1 MNGRLNIQNRQ
12 RSRPVNVARLRRL
25 TRRLLLEFLKL
36 ERFDL
41 GICIVGATAMTRL
54 NETFLRHK
62 GSTDVVTFDYAD
74 KTETSLRG
82 EIFICIDDVIANA
95 RRFGV
100 NPQSELLR
108 CVVHGVLHLLGFD
121 DKRPADRRKMKRKE
135 NLLLGKLANDR
146 SPRREAHTRT
156 S

>member
-1 MNGRLNIQNRQ
+1 LNGRLIIQNRQ
-12 RSRPVNVARLRRL
+12 RSRPVNVARLRGL
-25 TRRLLLEFLKL
+25 TRRLLQEFLKL

-41 GICIVGATAMTRL
+41 GVCIVGATEMSRL

-74 KTETSLRG
+74 KTEPSLRG

-100 NPQSELLR
+100 NPPSELLR
-108 CVVHGVLHLLGFD
+108 CVVHGVLHLLDFD
-121 DKRPADRRKMKRKE
+121 DKQPADRRRMKRKE
-135 NLLLGKLANDR
+135 NLLLRKLSGR
-146 SPRREAHTRT
+146 
-156 S
+156 

>member
-1 MNGRLNIQNRQ
+1 LNGRLIIQNHQ
-12 RSRPVNVARLRRL
+12 RSRPVNVPRLRRL
-25 TRRLLLEFLKL
+25 TRRLLQEFL
-36 ERFDL
+36 DV
-41 GICIVGATAMTRL
+41 CVVGATEMTRL

-74 KTETSLRG
+74 KTEPSLRG

-108 CVVHGVLHLLGFD
+108 CVVHGVLHLLDFD
-121 DKRPADRRKMKRKE
+121 DKQPADRRRMKRKE
-135 NLLLGKLANDR
+135 NLLLRKLSGR
-146 SPRREAHTRT
+146 
-156 S
+156 